1 MFLPVWGLNSVV
13 CHLIILSYKLNKHFI
28 FWWNAPHTNRRGC
41 AYDWQ
46 PMIVINW
53 RIMKKCGL
61 SIEHIFLNNTWIPR
75 IYYIELIWNKIEYEF
90 WIKIILYS
98 NNGKIGVKLIY
109 YKTSTSSVFCFSSI
123 IPNPKGIIFIAC
135 KQREFE
141 AKWNGTQLYNS
152 DVEAMFI

>member
-61 SIEHIFLNNTWIPR
+61 LIEHIFLNDNLPL
-75 IYYIELIWNKIEYEF
+75 IYYIKSIWYEIQ
-90 WIKIILYS
+90 IKIILHNIY
-98 NNGKIGVKLIY
+98 GKIGVKLIY